1 MFRIAAL
8 MLVLSA
14 APALAEDVPTFTTE
28 DARLMVSCL
37 DGSTV
42 GEGENATD
50 CVGVASRACM
60 ETEPDGATTVGMV
73 ACTARET
80 AWWDSQLNAHYS
92 SLEASLSADL
102 ATALREAQRAWIA
115 YRDAG
120 CGFEYDLW
128 SEGTIRSVVHAG
140 CLLDETARR
149 AQRLAGYVDGE
160 GAP

>member
-1 MFRIAAL
+1 MFRIATL
-8 MLVLSA
+8 LLVLSA
-14 APALAEDVPTFTTE
+14 LPALAEDTPTFTTE
-28 DARLMVSCL
+28 DARLMILCL
-37 DGSTV
+37 DGSTA
-42 GEGENATD
+42 GEGTTD
-50 CVGVASRACM
+50 CVGVASSACM
-60 ETEPDGATTVGMV
+60 ESEPEGATTVGMV

-92 SLEASLSADL
+92 SLETSLSADL

>member
-1 MFRIAAL
+1 
-8 MLVLSA
+8 
-14 APALAEDVPTFTTE
+14 
-28 DARLMVSCL
+28 MVSCL

-42 GEGENATD
+42 GESEDANG
-50 CVGVASRACM
+50 CVGVASSTCM
-60 ETEPDGATTVGMV
+60 ESEPDGATTVGMV

-92 SLEASLSADL
+92 SLEVSLTAEL
-102 ATALREAQRAWIA
+102 ATKLREAQRAWIA

-140 CLLDETARR
+140 CVLDETARR
-149 AQRLAGYVDGE
+149 AQRLASYVDADGT
-160 GAP
+160 P